1 LDFMGAAA
9 GGADSEF
16 CASAAGA
23 ATANS
28 AVAIVT
34 AIRLLMNLPPAPR
47 ASRELSEIGAND
59 GERKA
64 SLLV

>member
-1 LDFMGAAA
+1 MGAAA
-9 GGADSEF
+9 GGAESEF
-16 CASAAGA
+16 CASAGA

>member
-1 LDFMGAAA
+1 MPRAGVLGLDFMGAAA

-34 AIRLLMNLPPAPR
+34 AIRLLMNLLLHLAR
-47 ASRELSEIGAND
+47 AVS
-59 GERKA
+59 
-64 SLLV
+64 